1 MKKRTSSF
9 LFLLAVMTGAT
20 LLLGARSEPIKI
32 NPESDAVPAAPES
45 KQSVPAQPPAAVSKA
60 APQTKFSFGVDEV
73 AKMHQNGVETDV
85 ILNYIE
91 NSNVP
96 YHPNAEEI
104 VRLHDLGVPSPLITA
119 MIRHGAKVQQEGAMV
134 YAQSQQKA
142 AEEAKAAPS
151 SANTYSAPVYA
162 APPPIVTYNYA
173 YPQYVYSGYP
183 SYAYSGFYSGF
194 YFYPRYCY
202 SGPYYHRY
210 YSYPYCNSYYSHRGC
225 YSYPHFGFG
234 ASFGHSPRW
243 RVGARF

>member
-45 KQSVPAQPPAAVSKA
+45 KQSVPSQPPAAANKA

-73 AKMHQNGVETDV
+73 AKMHENGVETDV

-104 VRLHDLGVPSPLITA
+104 VRLHGLGVPSPIITA
-119 MIRHGAKVQQEGAMV
+119 MIRHGAKVQQESAMA

-142 AEEAKAAPS
+142 AEEAKAAS

-162 APPPIVTYNYA
+162 APPPIVTYNYS

-183 SYAYSGFYSGF
+183 SYAYSGFYS
-194 YFYPRYCY
+194 YPRYCY
-202 SGPYYHRY
+202 SGP
-210 YSYPYCNSYYSHRGC
+210 YSHRGC

>member
-45 KQSVPAQPPAAVSKA
+45 KQSVPSQPPAAANKA

-73 AKMHQNGVETDV
+73 AKMHENGVETDV

-104 VRLHDLGVPSPLITA
+104 VRLHGLGVPSPIITA
-119 MIRHGAKVQQEGAMV
+119 MIRHGAKVQQESAMA

-142 AEEAKAAPS
+142 AEEAKAAS

-162 APPPIVTYNYA
+162 APPPIVTYNYS

-183 SYAYSGFYSGF
+183 SYAYSGF
-194 YFYPRYCY
+194 
-202 SGPYYHRY
+202 
-210 YSYPYCNSYYSHRGC
+210 